1 MSYQEKCEQ
10 LYKDNG
16 LMKDTLKTIRDMTL
30 DITDNDKFVRDAKTI
45 KALVKTILAVVE
57 NE

>member
-16 LMKDTLKTIRDMTL
+16 LMKIALETIRDMTL
-30 DITDNDKFVRDAKTI
+30 DITDGKGFIRDAETI
-45 KALVKTILAVVE
+45 KALVKTTLAVVE